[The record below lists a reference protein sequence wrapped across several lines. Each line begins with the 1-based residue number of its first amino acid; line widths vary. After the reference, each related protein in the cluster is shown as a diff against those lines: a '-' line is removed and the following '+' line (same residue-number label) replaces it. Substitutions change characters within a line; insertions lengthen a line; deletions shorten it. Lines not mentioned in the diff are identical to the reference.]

1 MTVDEENFL
10 CGLKLVLMNIRL
22 ESPRRKAGRKL
33 AVKHLHNH
41 NMAKHTLGGGGGG
54 EKKRR
59 ERNGKLKE
67 GSLPYYLQ
75 DCYLRWKFIKENRKV
90 RKKEA

>member
-54 EKKRR
+54 EKKR
-59 ERNGKLKE
+59 KK
-67 GSLPYYLQ
+67 
-75 DCYLRWKFIKENRKV
+75 WKIKRGFLTLLSSRLLFEVGIYKRK
-90 RKKEA
+90 